1 MDNPPADCKVTILAP
16 SEHFK
21 IRALTMD
28 KLKLTLGY
36 REGKKAAGAH
46 LRGIKENE
54 PLTVAQAIGGV

>member
-1 MDNPPADCKVTILAP
+1 
-16 SEHFK
+16 
-21 IRALTMD
+21 MD